1 MFKIGIV
8 LVLACVALTLVAKTQ
23 RKSYKHQDKM
33 IKDFQKEKD
42 KAEEKE
48 YKKEQK
54 RKMDRDLYD
63 TRLEIKKNSLK
74 SNAECAD
81 KLKKAGTEYTTSGGL
96 KRDVAAI
103 TKAAVGAELGNFKMA
118 ASGAKDLANKERV
131 EAEIVN
137 PDDIK
142 VYKPKEVPKLD
153 SSKISLNKE

>member
-1 MFKIGIV
+1 MLKIGVLLV
-8 LVLACVALTLVAKTQ
+8 LVCVALTIVAKTQ

-33 IKDFQKEKD
+33 VKDFQKAKD

-48 YKKEQK
+48 YRKEQK

-63 TRLEIKKNSLK
+63 TKLEIKKNSLK

-96 KRDVAAI
+96 KRDIAAI
-103 TKAAVGAELGNFKMA
+103 TKAAAGAELGNFKMA
-118 ASGAKDLANKERV
+118 SSGAKDLVNREKV
-131 EAEIVN
+131 EAEVIN
-137 PDDIK
+137 PNDIK

>member
-8 LVLACVALTLVAKTQ
+8 LVLVCVALTLVAKTQ

-33 IKDFQKEKD
+33 IKDFQKAAD

-96 KRDVAAI
+96 KRDAVAI

-118 ASGAKDLANKERV
+118 VSGAKDLANREKV

-153 SSKISLNKE
+153 SSKISLKKE

>member
-8 LVLACVALTLVAKTQ
+8 LVLACIALTLVAKTQ
-23 RKSYKHQDKM
+23 RRSYKHQDKM
-33 IKDFQKEKD
+33 VKDFQKAAD